1 MIDFF
6 TKDFRIGDGSVAV
19 VLYSIEKRWIVM
31 FVTNVVLVKILLY
44 LIRSPARDIL
54 GGYCSSRRKQSVN
67 VFAYLF
73 SMCYRLSD
81 LPRPKT
87 NVLANRSKT
96 SSSAFIVG
104 SRKLEKRTA
113 RNRNETYFICRH
125 YAWVIEVDSRFW
137 NAHPNY
143 YRRLSTLS
151 QDSKVLDAVLSRLDI
166 RILCSCL

>member
-113 RNRNETYFICRH
+113 RNRKNIFYMQTLRMGERSGFPFLERASPIM
-125 YAWVIEVDSRFW
+125 D
-137 NAHPNY
+137 
-143 YRRLSTLS
+143 RRLFNIE
-151 QDSKVLDAVLSRLDI
+151 SR
-166 RILCSCL
+166 